1 MCTAAKD
8 ILGLCRKKLPDWFH
22 ASSTVLLPLID
33 AKNAAC
39 VKLLQQD
46 SASANRHFRQT
57 QHAAEQAGRHAKET
71 WIEDVATQ
79 AEQAR
84 PNDSARWDAIRKLQT
99 LHRGCGPVQ
108 PSAVYLEDGTLT
120 DGPDSVCSRW
130 FRHFRGV
137 LNVESVFDPDV
148 LNSMEGRLPY

>member
-1 MCTAAKD
+1 MA
-8 ILGLCRKKLPDWFH
+8 
-22 ASSTVLLPLID
+22 
-33 AKNAAC
+33 
-39 VKLLQQD
+39 
-46 SASANRHFRQT
+46 
-57 QHAAEQAGRHAKET
+57 QAVRHAKET

-99 LHRGCGPVQ
+99 LHHCRCPVQ
-108 PSAVYLEDGTLT
+108 PSVVYLEDGTLT

-137 LNVESVFDPDV
+137 GWVGGWVLNVESVFEPDV
-148 LNSMEGRLPY
+148 LNSMEGRLPYDELDEPPTLTELKKALKSMKPGKAGGQSTILPDMILHGGSVLHHCMQ